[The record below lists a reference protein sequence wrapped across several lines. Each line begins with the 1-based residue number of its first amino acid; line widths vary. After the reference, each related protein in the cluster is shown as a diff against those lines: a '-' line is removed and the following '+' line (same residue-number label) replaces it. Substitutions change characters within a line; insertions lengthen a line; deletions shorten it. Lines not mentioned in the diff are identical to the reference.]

1 MTPRSLNSQIV
12 NSTKPIFFR
21 DQQVLFT
28 GGSGTIKNCF
38 PDSGA
43 WLYQVEMELGPEP
56 EMGRMGAEATILLH
70 QTEIQPLLA

>member
-1 MTPRSLNSQIV
+1 MFSPEVMNAM
-12 NSTKPIFFR
+12 KPMFFR

-38 PDSGA
+38 LDSGA

-56 EMGRMGAEATILLH
+56 EMGRIGAETTILLH
-70 QTEIQPLLA
+70 QAEIQPLFA